1 MKALLL
7 FAAILIACARAQSS
21 TSDQVY
27 ANYNWYCVAW
37 QNAYGTTV
45 APSQLYSLAQLS
57 SDSDGNPFI
66 AVWYGDAPQPALS
79 DLETI
84 SPSAAA
90 TTQFQY
96 TALQQLEQLQ
106 MLTVTAAQR
115 AQLILVTAGMQIFN
129 TDTGAI
135 NIYTGSAWKVVTAT

>member
-7 FAAILIACARAQSS
+7 FAVLLAVSVQSQS
-21 TSDQVY
+21 TADQVY

-37 QNAYGTTV
+37 QNTYGTIV
-45 APSQLYSLAQLS
+45 APSQLYTLAQLGA
-57 SDSDGNPFI
+57 DGDGNPYI
-66 AVWYGDAPQPALS
+66 VTWYGDAAQPTLS

-84 SPSAAA
+84 SPSTEA

-96 TALQQLEQLQ
+96 TALQQLQQQQ
-106 MLTVTAAQR
+106 MLTVSASQLS
-115 AQLILVTAGMQIFN
+115 QLILLSAGMQVYN